1 MISRAISVNALFE
14 NANKPFEKV
23 LSKEKLLIFSS
34 SEFLLSLGWLSAE
47 PLKIPET
54 HCQNEYCNIK
64 GSTVIM
70 DDDDKTLLQSNPHPA
85 LLRHLCT
92 QLRSCATFF
101 SFSFWTWGLFPW
113 NIATNIT
120 DRPRIKSNSWALP
133 RAKTGI
139 RQRPP
144 RFTISWTNPVKRCS
158 RSSLFSWMWVP

>member
-1 MISRAISVNALFE
+1 MPCSRMQTNHLKKYCQKKNIWFFLPQNFFSPSDAYRLN
-14 NANKPFEKV
+14 
-23 LSKEKLLIFSS
+23 LSKFQKPTVKMNIVILKEALSSWMMMIRHCFRVILILLFWGICVHS
-34 SEFLLSLGWLSAE
+34 WD
-47 PLKIPET
+47 P
-54 HCQNEYCNIK
+54 
-64 GSTVIM
+64 V
-70 DDDDKTLLQSNPHPA
+70 
-85 LLRHLCT
+85 LR
-92 QLRSCATFF
+92 FF
-101 SFSFWTWGLFPW
+101 SFFFWTWGLFPC